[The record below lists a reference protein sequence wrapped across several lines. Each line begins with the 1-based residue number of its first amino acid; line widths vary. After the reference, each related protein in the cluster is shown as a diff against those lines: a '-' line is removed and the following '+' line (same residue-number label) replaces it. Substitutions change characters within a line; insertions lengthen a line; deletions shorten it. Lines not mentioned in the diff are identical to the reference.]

1 MNMGSA
7 TVDKTAALVVT
18 EVLLLVR
25 QNQFFKRWIAC
36 FKTSIREKE
45 KKKVELE
52 ERKLKKLYLL
62 EI

>member
-7 TVDKTAALVVT
+7 TADKTAALVVT

-45 KKKVELE
+45 KKKSGT
-52 ERKLKKLYLL
+52 
-62 EI
+62 